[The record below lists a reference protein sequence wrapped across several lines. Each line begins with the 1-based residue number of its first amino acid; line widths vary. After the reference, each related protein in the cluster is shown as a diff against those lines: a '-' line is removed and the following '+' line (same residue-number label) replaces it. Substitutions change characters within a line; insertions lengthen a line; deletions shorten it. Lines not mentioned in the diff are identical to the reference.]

1 MASYVYFKFKSQ
13 KEPQRVTIDGPHTDV
28 WNLKREI
35 INISRLGDGT
45 DFDLKIYKE
54 NSNEGKPDRAK
65 MPRFV
70 PTNASLEYTDD
81 TEIIPKDS
89 TVLAR
94 RLPAS
99 APGKGR
105 AARYVSGKPPVS
117 AKPSIAATSK
127 PARTVNMDRA
137 MTEEEKLKAMLQLTD
152 AQWQQKQEEMSHET
166 RVPMQGKPFNKKANI
181 PEGEPPHGYICYRCG
196 KKGHWIQ
203 ACPTNDDANYD
214 NKNRIKRTTGIPRS
228 MLKKIDQADFD
239 KLDDTQRQNLMVNAE
254 GEYVFAQADEKAWKK
269 HLEQVKASEAAQKKQ
284 QVGDKELQGR
294 GLECPIDKRLFVDP
308 MKTPCCGKTYCHD
321 CIENALLENDLT
333 CPGCETENISLER
346 LEPDEETKK
355 KIKEYEADKA
365 DTKQRSRSPTVAAD
379 SPTDMTSDRASRPG
393 SRDGSGTPQS
403 TNGSAKK
410 RSASEVDGTTSST
423 SLAAPAMKRQ
433 KSGDAVS
440 SSTPKPD
447 GVPHAKKDGAKE
459 NSSTPE
465 TANAFP
471 ANIMPP
477 DFSQMQQGNNMNLPM
492 MPGFNPF
499 MMNPMMM
506 GMGMNGMNGMNG
518 MPGMNFMNPM
528 MMNSMNP
535 VNMGNMGMGMN
546 FPDQN
551 QLPNWNMNAN
561 QNLNQN
567 QPGNFNKVP
576 SRPNRNQNFQQQPKP
591 SVPQQPAGLK
601 GVPTGPK
608 AMTQQAPANNFNQN
622 QQNFYP
628 PSGPSGNKFSNQQRH
643 VGNEEDNA
651 YMRQPVNPHRHNNR
665 NKRPRQADYREL

>member
-35 INISRLGDGT
+35 ISISRLGDGT

-54 NSNEGKPDRAK
+54 NSNE
-65 MPRFV
+65 
-70 PTNASLEYTDD
+70 EYTDD

-117 AKPSIAATSK
+117 AKPSVAASASRVVK
-127 PARTVNMDRA
+127 TVDMDKA
-137 MTEEEKLKAMLQLTD
+137 MTEEEKLKAMLQFTD

-166 RVPMQGKPFNKKANI
+166 RVPMQGKPFNKKANV

-203 ACPTNDDANYD
+203 ACPTNDDTKYD

-228 MLKKIDQADFD
+228 MLKKIDQADID
-239 KLDDTQRQNLMVNAE
+239 KLDDAQRQNLMVNAE
-254 GEYVFAQADEKAWKK
+254 GEYVFAQADEKAWRK

-284 QVGDKELQGR
+284 NLGDRELQDR

-346 LEPDEETKK
+346 LEPDAEMKK
-355 KIKEYEADKA
+355 KIKEYEAEKA
-365 DTKQRSRSPTVAAD
+365 DSKQRSRSPTLAAN
-379 SPTDMTSDRASRPG
+379 SPEDNASPAGSRPG
-393 SRDGSGTPQS
+393 SRDGTGTPQS

-410 RSASEVDGTTSST
+410 RSASEVDGST
-423 SLAAPAMKRQ
+423 SISNLAAPAMKRQ

-440 SSTPKPD
+440 SSTPHPD
-447 GVPHAKKDGAKE
+447 GIQGPNNDSAKE
-459 NSSTPE
+459 AASTSE
-465 TANAFP
+465 TANVLP
-471 ANIMPP
+471 TNMMPP
-477 DFSQMQQGNNMNLPM
+477 DFSQMQQSNNMNLPM

-506 GMGMNGMNGMNG
+506 GMGMGMGMNGMNG
-518 MPGMNFMNPM
+518 MGAMNFMNPM
-528 MMNSMNP
+528 MMNGMNGMNGMNP
-535 VNMGNMGMGMN
+535 SNMGNMGMN
-546 FPDQN
+546 FSDQ
-551 QLPNWNMNAN
+551 QNWNGNMN
-561 QNLNQN
+561 QNLNNNMNQN
-567 QPGNFNKVP
+567 QISGYNKFP
-576 SRPNRNQNFQQQPKP
+576 NRPHRNQNLQAPSKP
-591 SVPQQPAGLK
+591 STPQQPAGLV

-608 AMTQQAPANNFNQN
+608 AMSQQNQNHKYNPNQN

-628 PSGPSGNKFSNQQRH
+628 PSGPAGGKFSNQQRH
-643 VGNEEDNA
+643 TGNEEDNA
-651 YMRQPVNPHRHNNR
+651 YMRQPVNPHRHTNR
-665 NKRPRQADYREL
+665 NRRPRQADYREL

>member
-54 NSNEGKPDRAK
+54 NSNE
-65 MPRFV
+65 
-70 PTNASLEYTDD
+70 EYTDD

-117 AKPSIAATSK
+117 AKPTAANIAAK
-127 PARTVNMDRA
+127 PRKPVDMAKA
-137 MTEEEKLKAMLQLTD
+137 MTEQEKLQAMLQFTD

-203 ACPTNDDANYD
+203 ACPTNDDASYD

-228 MLKKIDQADFD
+228 MLKKIDQADID
-239 KLDDTQRQNLMVNAE
+239 KLDDSQRQNLMVNAE
-254 GEYVFAQADEKAWKK
+254 GEYVFAQADEKAWRK
-269 HLEQVKASEAAQKKQ
+269 HLEQVKAAEAAQKKEQ
-284 QVGDKELQGR
+284 IGDKELQDR
-294 GLECPIDKRLFVDP
+294 GLECSIDKRLFVDP
-308 MKTPCCGKTYCHD
+308 MKTPCCGKTYCHV

-346 LEPDEETKK
+346 LEPDEEMKD
-355 KIKEYEADKA
+355 KIKEYEAEKSA
-365 DTKQRSRSPTVAAD
+365 EKQRSRSPTEGAAASPKTKD
-379 SPTDMTSDRASRPG
+379 SPPYSPSQTREG
-393 SRDGSGTPQS
+393 SATPQS
-403 TNGSAKK
+403 TSGSARK
-410 RSASEVDGTTSST
+410 RSASEVDGATSSD

-440 SSTPKPD
+440 STPKAPD
-447 GVPHAKKDGAKE
+447 AELNPSKE
-459 NSSTPE
+459 QTATPE
-465 TANAFP
+465 SNNVLP
-471 ANIMPP
+471 ADMMPP
-477 DFSQMQQGNNMNLPM
+477 DLSQMQSGNNMALPM
-492 MPGFNPF
+492 MPGFNPM

-506 GMGMNGMNGMNG
+506 GMGMPGMNGLAGMNGMN
-518 MPGMNFMNPM
+518 PINFMNPM
-528 MMNSMNP
+528 MMNGMNP
-535 VNMGNMGMGMN
+535 GNMGNMNMAMGVN
-546 FPDQN
+546 FANPGQM
-551 QLPNWNMNAN
+551 PNWNMNMN
-561 QNLNQN
+561 MNMNQN
-567 QPGNFNKVP
+567 QNPNTNMNQN
-576 SRPNRNQNFQQQPKP
+576 RPNNFHQNNNHRPIRNQTFHQQPKP
-591 SVPQQPAGLK
+591 SPPQQPAGMS

-608 AMTQQAPANNFNQN
+608 ALVNQN
-622 QQNFYP
+622 QNQGFYP
-628 PSGPSGNKFSNQQRH
+628 PSGPAGNRFANQQRH

-651 YMRQPVNPHRHNNR
+651 YMRQPVNPHRHINR
-665 NKRPRQADYREL
+665 NRKPRQADYREL